1 MNLGFTDE
9 PWNFLLSYCFL
20 VVLLFQIDAERHRI
34 SLGMKNSYFG
44 DGRDPQM
51 VSNDGSD
58 EDNVDETATV
68 DNTLF
73 PFQQNNNLSSTSRT
87 SGDKNGDSAILA
99 EAEMRTSVLPLQ
111 VSLDESEGSDLDNE
125 ANIEPVTMKS
135 TDITD
140 KKNDKRMKK
149 KAKEQR

>member
-1 MNLGFTDE
+1 
-9 PWNFLLSYCFL
+9 
-20 VVLLFQIDAERHRI
+20 
-34 SLGMKNSYFG
+34 MKNSYFG

-58 EDNVDETATV
+58 EDNVDEIATM
-68 DNTLF
+68 DNILF

-99 EAEMRTSVLPLQ
+99 EAEMRASVLPLQ

-125 ANIEPVTMKS
+125 ANIEPVTIKS